1 MVNTFRSDSIA
12 SKNYTIEQQL
22 EKIKSLEYENKFQSD
37 ELKNYE
43 VTIQDKIKENKK
55 KLDKLSDALANNQK
69 RSDKLVKV
77 LFDTKGL
84 SNETRKAG
92 SGGKIDSDSNKINL
106 DNSDLQTLYDKSTLV
121 SNQIEL
127 LQKKINIESIY
138 LSNIEDKFHSNIDYW
153 RSVPSRMPMDIRRG
167 IYISSY
173 YGYRDDPINN
183 RRQFHAGDD
192 FSADI
197 GTPIKSTGDGIVS
210 KAQFD
215 SRLGNFV
222 EIDHGYGYKTIYAHM
237 KNGLL
242 VKKGDKV
249 KRGQSIGSVGNTGR
263 STAAHLHYEVK
274 HKNKTENPRKFYTYD
289 KKLEQLIYYR

>member
-1 MVNTFRSDSIA
+1 MFKKGYKIIVIKDGQFDLKQFYLNKFTVSLALLVIPIIFSAFYFLVNTFRSDSIS

-183 RRQFHAGDD
+183 RRQF
-192 FSADI
+192 
-197 GTPIKSTGDGIVS
+197 
-210 KAQFD
+210 QF
-215 SRLGNFV
+215 
-222 EIDHGYGYKTIYAHM
+222 K
-237 KNGLL
+237 
-242 VKKGDKV
+242 
-249 KRGQSIGSVGNTGR
+249 
-263 STAAHLHYEVK
+263 
-274 HKNKTENPRKFYTYD
+274 
-289 KKLEQLIYYR
+289 